1 MFFCIKIKTRT
12 VYSREIGKDER
23 EKDKEKARKE
33 RKRQKD
39 RQKKERIGDGV
50 GENDR
55 ERREWKDNWV
65 SDLRKVE
72 EKERL

>member
-33 RKRQKD
+33 RKRQKE
-39 RQKKERIGDGV
+39 RQKKVRIGDGV
-50 GENDR
+50 
-55 ERREWKDNWV
+55 
-65 SDLRKVE
+65 
-72 EKERL
+72 